1 MLDIALQFLK
11 NEINSYIKLQ
21 TGSATDVVNLSQLVD
36 EMGKYAI
43 KSETVGIALINIE
56 EERFTKAQLPDYSY
70 VNGQHIK
77 REPEL
82 KLNLHVIVAA
92 NFTHYDIALKYLSF
106 VLTYFQ
112 SHPFFTPSEYPA
124 LDTGIAKLIVEL
136 QSLGYEQLNQIWAYI
151 GGKQLPS
158 VIYKVRL
165 LAIQDQ
171 TLTAVQPPLT
181 TIVANLHR
189 R

>member
-1 MLDIALQFLK
+1 M
-11 NEINSYIKLQ
+11 
-21 TGSATDVVNLSQLVD
+21 VD
-36 EMGKYAI
+36 ETGKYAI
-43 KSETVGIALINIE
+43 HSETVGLSLINIE
-56 EERFTKAQLPDYSY
+56 EERLTREQLPDYRY

-77 REPEL
+77 KEPEL
-82 KLNLHVIVAA
+82 KLNLHVIVVA
-92 NFTHYDIALKYLSF
+92 NFTHYDVGLKYLSL

-124 LDTGIAKLIVEL
+124 LDTRITKLIVEL
-136 QSLGYEQLNQIWAYI
+136 QSLGYEQLNQIWTYI

-165 LAIQDQ
+165 VAIQDQ
-171 TLTAVQPPLT
+171 TLKAVQPPLT
-181 TIVANLHR
+181 AIVANLHR